1 MKSGRVGG
9 RYLLVDRFNPGGDLL
24 MTRHLFAAGVAVGL
38 ALAAFTGDAA
48 AQQPP
53 SPGQQAYGYQW
64 GYSYNTHDWNRLYH
78 YPYVWYAQNFY
89 ADGYMQ
95 SANDLYYRYPQE
107 MRVPVYNRAWQNY
120 YPKSRRYYQGHH
132 FHLDVF

>member
-1 MKSGRVGG
+1 
-9 RYLLVDRFNPGGDLL
+9 
-24 MTRHLFAAGVAVGL
+24 MTRHLFAVGVACGL
-38 ALAAFTGDAA
+38 TLAAFAGDAA
-48 AQQPP
+48 AQAPAA
-53 SPGQQAYGYQW
+53 GQQAYGYQW
-64 GYSYNTHDWNRLYH
+64 GYSYNNHDWNRLYH
-78 YPYVWYAQNFY
+78 YPYVLYAQNFY

-107 MRVPVYNRAWQNY
+107 MRVPVYNRSWQNY

>member
-1 MKSGRVGG
+1 
-9 RYLLVDRFNPGGDLL
+9 
-24 MTRHLFAAGVAVGL
+24 MTRHLFAAGAAL
-38 ALAAFTGDAA
+38 ALALLAVSRDAA
-48 AQQPP
+48 AQPP

-95 SANDLYYRYPQE
+95 SANDLYHRYPQE

-120 YPKSRRYYQGHH
+120 YPKSRRYHQGHH
-132 FHLDVF
+132 FNLDVF